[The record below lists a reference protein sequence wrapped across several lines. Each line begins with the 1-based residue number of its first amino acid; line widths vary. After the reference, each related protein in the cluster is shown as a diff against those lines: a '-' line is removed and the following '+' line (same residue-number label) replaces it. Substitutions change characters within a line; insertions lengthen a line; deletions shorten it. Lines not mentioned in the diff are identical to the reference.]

1 MLINNFRSTHHR
13 CVPCSRQFS
22 GKSVL
27 YRLHIKNKHGSVEP
41 EVNLNPPTPATPVTQ
56 VSKYRHKMGR
66 PKKVSSIFSEYK

>member
-1 MLINNFRSTHHR
+1 M
-13 CVPCSRQFS
+13 
-22 GKSVL
+22 L

-41 EVNLNPPTPATPVTQ
+41 EVNLNPPTPATPVTP